1 MKTRSKLATIA
12 VAALSALALTACGG
26 PGPAAGTNA
35 SNTPAASSGA
45 TGGSGNGKKI
55 TIGFSIS
62 TLQNPYFVS
71 MQQGINDAA
80 AKDGVTVTL
89 ADANDDANKQAND
102 ILNFISQKVDAV
114 VLNPTDSDAIIP
126 SVQALNAAHIPV
138 LTVDRTAKGGT
149 IVAHIGTDNVTA
161 GQVAAKTFFDAI
173 GGKGNIAILE
183 GVPGASPT
191 IDRGKGIQNVLK
203 DYPGI
208 KVVASQTA
216 NFQRSEGLT
225 VAQNILQAHPDIVG
239 ILSENDEMALGAVQ
253 ALQAASKSDV
263 KVIGIDGETD
273 SYNAI
278 KAGQMVATIAQ
289 QPALMGSQSIDQ
301 AVKVVQGETIEKSQ
315 PVDILVV
322 TKDNVDTYLAKK

>member
-1 MKTRSKLATIA
+1 MVRK
-12 VAALSALALTACGG
+12 G
-26 PGPAAGTNA
+26 AGRHC
-35 SNTPAASSGA
+35 
-45 TGGSGNGKKI
+45 
-55 TIGFSIS
+55 
-62 TLQNPYFVS
+62 
-71 MQQGINDAA
+71 
-80 AKDGVTVTL
+80 
-89 ADANDDANKQAND
+89 
-102 ILNFISQKVDAV
+102 
-114 VLNPTDSDAIIP
+114 
-126 SVQALNAAHIPV
+126 ALNAAHIPV
-138 LTVDRTAKGGT
+138 LTVDRTANGGDV
-149 IVAHIGTDNVTA
+149 IAHIGTDNVTA

-216 NFQRSEGLT
+216 NFQRAEGLT

-253 ALQAASKSDV
+253 ALQAAGKTDV

-301 AVKVVQGETIEKSQ
+301 AVKVVQGQTIEKSQ
-315 PVDILVV
+315 PVDIIVV
-322 TKDNVDTYLAKK
+322 TKDNVDQYLTKK